1 MWTKKEKSRA
11 DVFFLLLL
19 LASRLPSQSA
29 QSSNNFDWEDERRAL
44 REELEKYREENET
57 LRNSLRF
64 NRRQLPGNDRDILTT
79 ASLDSGL
86 ETNTLAMS
94 STFLGNTTLQSE
106 LNECRQRE
114 RKLEEKI
121 HLLNQVREINSA
133 QFAFTKFIRTCF
145 HSNFN
150 HQAPKPMK

>member
-1 MWTKKEKSRA
+1 M
-11 DVFFLLLL
+11 
-19 LASRLPSQSA
+19 
-29 QSSNNFDWEDERRAL
+29 
-44 REELEKYREENET
+44 
-57 LRNSLRF
+57 RF

-133 QFAFTKFIRTCF
+133 QFAFTKFIRNMF
-145 HSNFN
+145 SQQLQSSSAKADEVNN
-150 HQAPKPMK
+150 GK